1 MPYGEPGFR
10 EELRYAAH
18 NIEGADT
25 IRIEGQTFVVDTE
38 SPKIRVI
45 IAEDERLTRD
55 ALARLLALED
65 DLEIVGQAADGENA
79 WKLVRERTPDVLL
92 TDINMPKLNGIEL
105 TQRVKKEMPHIG
117 VCILT
122 IYHDD
127 ANVFQAIK
135 AGATGYVLKDSPI
148 EETVAAI
155 HAIAE
160 GGSRL
165 HPGIAARVL
174 AEFNRIS
181 MQRTADMRL
190 FSELTD
196 REIEVLKEVA
206 TGKRNREIADTLFI
220 SEKTV
225 KNHISNILFKLQVN
239 DRTEAAMI
247 AARGGLV
254 E

>member
-1 MPYGEPGFR
+1 MPTDPTGSHTIHTDNTPP
-10 EELRYAAH
+10 API
-18 NIEGADT
+18 NI
-25 IRIEGQTFVVDTE
+25 V
-38 SPKIRVI
+38 

-55 ALARLLALED
+55 ALARLLELED
-65 DLEIVGQAADGENA
+65 GLHVMGQCADGEA
-79 WKLVRERTPDVLL
+79 ALRLLRERKPDVLL
-92 TDINMPKLNGIEL
+92 TDINMPKMNGIEL
-105 TQRVKKEMPHIG
+105 TARVRQEFPDIG

-135 AGATGYVLKDSPI
+135 AGARGYVLKDSPL

-155 HAIAE
+155 RDVAE

-181 MQRTADMRL
+181 SQRRADLKL
-190 FSELTD
+190 FSTLTD
-196 REIEVLKEVA
+196 REIEVLREVA
-206 TGKRNREIADTLFI
+206 TGKRNREIGETLFI

-225 KNHISNILFKLQVN
+225 KNHISSILMKLQVN
-239 DRTEAAMI
+239 DRTEAAML

>member
-1 MPYGEPGFR
+1 M
-10 EELRYAAH
+10 
-18 NIEGADT
+18 NKIT
-25 IRIEGQTFVVDTE
+25 VV
-38 SPKIRVI
+38 
-45 IAEDERLTRD
+45 IAEDERLTRE

-65 DLEIVGQAADGENA
+65 DIEVVGQAANGESGLR
-79 WKLVRERTPDVLL
+79 LVREKTPDVLL
-92 TDINMPKLNGIEL
+92 TDINMPGMNGVEL
-105 TQRVKKEMPHIG
+105 TQRVKKELPHIG
-117 VCILT
+117 VCILS

-135 AGATGYVLKDSPI
+135 SGAIGYLLKDGPV

-155 HAIAE
+155 RAIAA

-165 HPGIAARVL
+165 HPSIAARVL
-174 AEFNRIS
+174 NEFNRLS
-181 MQRTADMRL
+181 TQRAADMKL
-190 FSELTD
+190 FSELTT
-196 REIEVLKEVA
+196 REVEVLKEVA

-239 DRTEAAMI
+239 DRTEAAMM

>member
-1 MPYGEPGFR
+1 M
-10 EELRYAAH
+10 
-18 NIEGADT
+18 D
-25 IRIEGQTFVVDTE
+25 
-38 SPKIRVI
+38 KISLL

-55 ALARLLALED
+55 ALSRLLDLED
-65 DLEIVGQAADGENA
+65 DIQVLGQVADGEA
-79 WKLVRERTPDVLL
+79 ALRMVREKTPDVLL
-92 TDINMPKLNGIEL
+92 TDINMPRMNGIEL
-105 TQRVKKEMPHIG
+105 TQRVRQIAPSVAI
-117 VCILT
+117 CILT

-155 HAIAE
+155 RVLAA
-160 GGSRL
+160 GGSHL

-174 AEFNRIS
+174 QEFNRIS
-181 MQRTADMRL
+181 ARRAVDADL
-190 FSELTD
+190 FAELTE

-206 TGKRNREIADTLFI
+206 TGKRNREIAETLFI

-225 KNHISNILFKLQVN
+225 KNHISNILAKLNAN
-239 DRTEAAMI
+239 DRTEAAML
-247 AARGGLV
+247 AARAGLT

>member
-1 MPYGEPGFR
+1 
-10 EELRYAAH
+10 
-18 NIEGADT
+18 
-25 IRIEGQTFVVDTE
+25 
-38 SPKIRVI
+38 
-45 IAEDERLTRD
+45 
-55 ALARLLALED
+55 
-65 DLEIVGQAADGENA
+65 
-79 WKLVRERTPDVLL
+79 
-92 TDINMPKLNGIEL
+92 MPKMNGIEL
-105 TQRVKKEMPHIG
+105 TQKVHQMAPG
-117 VCILT
+117 VGICILT

-127 ANVFQAIK
+127 AHVFQAIK

-155 HAIAE
+155 HAIAD

-181 MQRTADMRL
+181 TQRALDTKL

-206 TGKRNREIADTLFI
+206 TGKRNREIGETLFI

-239 DRTEAAMI
+239 DRTEAAMM
-247 AARGGLV
+247 AARAGLA

>member
-1 MPYGEPGFR
+1 MEHIK
-10 EELRYAAH
+10 L
-18 NIEGADT
+18 
-25 IRIEGQTFVVDTE
+25 
-38 SPKIRVI
+38 I

-55 ALARLLALED
+55 ALARLLGMED
-65 DLEIVGQAADGENA
+65 DIEVVGQAAEGESA
-79 WKLVRERTPDVLL
+79 LRLVREKTPDVLL
-92 TDINMPKLNGIEL
+92 TDINMPKMNGIEL
-105 TQRVKKEMPHIG
+105 TARVKKEMPHVG

-135 AGATGYVLKDSPI
+135 AGATGYALKDSPL

-155 HAIAE
+155 RAIAE

-174 AEFNRIS
+174 TEFNRLAT
-181 MQRTADMRL
+181 QRAADLSL
-190 FSELTD
+190 FSELTA

-206 TGKRNREIADTLFI
+206 TGKRNREIGETLFI

-239 DRTEAAMI
+239 DRTEAAML
-247 AARGGLV
+247 ASRGGLI
-254 E
+254 EP

>member
-1 MPYGEPGFR
+1 M
-10 EELRYAAH
+10 
-18 NIEGADT
+18 D
-25 IRIEGQTFVVDTE
+25 
-38 SPKIRVI
+38 KIRLL

-55 ALARLLALED
+55 ALARLLALEED
-65 DLEIVGQAADGENA
+65 IEVVGTAADGGEA
-79 WKLVRERTPDVLL
+79 VHLARQLVPDVLL
-92 TDINMPKLNGIEL
+92 TDINMPRVNGIEV
-105 TQRVKKEMPHIG
+105 TQRVKQEMPSVGI
-117 VCILT
+117 VILT

-135 AGATGYVLKDSPI
+135 AGATGYVLKDSPP
-148 EETVAAI
+148 EETLAAI
-155 HAIAE
+155 RAIYR
-160 GGSRL
+160 GDSLL
-165 HPGIAARVL
+165 HPSIAARVL

-181 MQRTADMRL
+181 TQRTADLKL
-190 FSELTD
+190 FSELTN

-206 TGKRNREIADTLFI
+206 TGKRNREIAEKLFI

-239 DRTEAAMI
+239 DRTEAAML

>member
-1 MPYGEPGFR
+1 M
-10 EELRYAAH
+10 
-18 NIEGADT
+18 D
-25 IRIEGQTFVVDTE
+25 
-38 SPKIRVI
+38 KISLL

-65 DLEIVGQAADGENA
+65 DIQVIGQVADGESA
-79 WKLVRERTPDVLL
+79 LRLIREKTPDVLL
-92 TDINMPKLNGIEL
+92 TDINMPRMNGIEL
-105 TQRVKKEMPHIG
+105 TQRVRQLAPSIAI
-117 VCILT
+117 CILT

-155 HAIAE
+155 RVLAA
-160 GGSRL
+160 GGSHL

-174 AEFNRIS
+174 QEFNRIS
-181 MQRTADMRL
+181 ARRAVDTNL
-190 FSELTD
+190 FAELTE

-206 TGKRNREIADTLFI
+206 TGKRNREIAETLFI

-225 KNHISNILFKLQVN
+225 KNHISNILAKLNAN
-239 DRTEAAMI
+239 DRTEAAML
-247 AARGGLV
+247 AARAGLT

>member
-1 MPYGEPGFR
+1 M
-10 EELRYAAH
+10 
-18 NIEGADT
+18 DT
-25 IRIEGQTFVVDTE
+25 IHIV
-38 SPKIRVI
+38 

-65 DLEIVGQAADGENA
+65 DLEIVGQAGDGEA
-79 WKLVRERTPDVLL
+79 ALRLVREKAPDVLL
-92 TDINMPKLNGIEL
+92 SDINMPKMNGIEL
-105 TQRVKKEMPHIG
+105 TQRVKKDSPHVN

-135 AGATGYVLKDSPI
+135 AGATGYVLKDSPV
-148 EETVAAI
+148 EETVATI
-155 HAIAE
+155 RAIAE

-165 HPGIAARVL
+165 HPSIAARVL
-174 AEFNRIS
+174 SEFTRIS
-181 MQRTADMRL
+181 TQRAADLKL

-196 REIEVLKEVA
+196 REVEVLKEVA
-206 TGKRNREIADTLFI
+206 TGKRNREIAETLFI

-225 KNHISNILFKLQVN
+225 KNHISNILTKLQVN
-239 DRTEAAMI
+239 DRTEAAML
-247 AARGGLV
+247 ATRGGLV